1 MNTVEQPSPTHS
13 SFNRVHDISSSTFNA
28 FARICNHNWHVLVL
42 IEDLLDAAVISAWP
56 PPRRSVLPQ
65 DIFIVNLANAM
76 AEWRTW

>member
-1 MNTVEQPSPTHS
+1 MNTAEQLISTHS
-13 SFNRVHDISSSTFNA
+13 GFNRVHDISPSTFSA

-42 IEDLLDAAVISAWP
+42 IKDLFDTAVISAWP

-65 DIFIVNLANAM
+65 DILIVNLANAM